1 MVGNFMKAKTYLQDI
16 RKLDRKINNK
26 QLELESLENMITSIT
41 PKLKEVNV
49 QSSGSQDK
57 LGEIISKI
65 VDLQNEI
72 NREIDRFV
80 DRKLEAIRLINLL
93 EDDVSIS
100 LLIQRYINYRRW
112 DEIAESLNYSRQG
125 IIKKHGQALLDF
137 EKVYT

>member
-1 MVGNFMKAKTYLQDI
+1 MKAKTYLQDI